1 MKDGGIGLK
10 DTTDPAV
17 VSGGGDMEVTLS
29 KEEKLLLTLN
39 PKFCEY
45 NNINEENFEG
55 ELEQTILKYKWDQ
68 MGKEMKEKKN
78 TEEDPA
84 YRNIEMILDE
94 EHLEEIEEWNEMEEA
109 KTRMIF
115 DTETKV
121 LDYA

>member
-1 MKDGGIGLK
+1 
-10 DTTDPAV
+10 
-17 VSGGGDMEVTLS
+17 MEVTLS

-68 MGKEMKEKKN
+68 MGKEMKEKKKS
-78 TEEDPA
+78 EEDPA